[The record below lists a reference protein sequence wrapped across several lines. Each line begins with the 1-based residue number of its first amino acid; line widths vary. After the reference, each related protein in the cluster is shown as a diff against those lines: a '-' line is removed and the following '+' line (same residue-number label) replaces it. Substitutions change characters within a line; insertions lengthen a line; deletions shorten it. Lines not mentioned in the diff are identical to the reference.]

1 MKQAKKWH
9 SLVCV
14 PFTPLS
20 NRSPYETMLE
30 WWSSDGERV
39 LVSVGKLSFAWDHL
53 GAACGTSDSP
63 PHRQDN
69 RTCHRGSDGNL
80 KSLPSKWLSVF
91 GVRRAKVYDR
101 SLAVQATLQTLPS
114 YCVIGRTDLIQK
126 KQ

>member
-39 LVSVGKLSFAWDHL
+39 LVSCRLP
-53 GAACGTSDSP
+53 GTIWERLAGQGTALP
-63 PHRQDN
+63 TGRI
-69 RTCHRGSDGNL
+69 T
-80 KSLPSKWLSVF
+80 KSVT
-91 GVRRAKVYDR
+91 VD
-101 SLAVQATLQTLPS
+101 QTA
-114 YCVIGRTDLIQK
+114 I
-126 KQ
+126 